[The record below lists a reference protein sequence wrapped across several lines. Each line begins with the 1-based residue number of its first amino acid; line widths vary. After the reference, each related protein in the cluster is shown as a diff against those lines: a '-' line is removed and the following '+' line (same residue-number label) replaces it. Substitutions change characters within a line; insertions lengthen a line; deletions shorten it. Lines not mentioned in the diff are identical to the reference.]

1 MIFKILLPVISM
13 LIFITGCTAGQPK
26 PEPPDVSGVDV
37 PMLLLQRQAYVSPK
51 DASNDA
57 FFAAHSENKGV
68 SKLQDFQMGLITAL
82 MELSSNSGK
91 PIKIHGAPENAHQ

>member
-1 MIFKILLPVISM
+1 MTFKILLPILAM

-37 PMLLLQRQAYVSPK
+37 PMLLLQRQSYVVPK

-57 FFAAHSENKGV
+57 FFAAHSENKGIAR
-68 SKLQDFQMGLITAL
+68 LQDFQMGLIERL
-82 MELSSNSGK
+82 MLLSHESGH
-91 PIKIHGAPENAHQ
+91 KITLHGGATDVH